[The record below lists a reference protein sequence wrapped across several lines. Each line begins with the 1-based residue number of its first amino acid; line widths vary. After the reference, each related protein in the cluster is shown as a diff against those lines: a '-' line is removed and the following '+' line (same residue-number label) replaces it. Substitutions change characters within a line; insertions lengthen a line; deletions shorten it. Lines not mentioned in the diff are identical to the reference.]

1 MACVSSQPL
10 DARTGGTKTRTVDE
24 VVERRSKECD
34 AIGAQGLVTVGAGDD
49 SLGFLIWD
57 LLLAKGHL
65 GHVAKLATL
74 LFGGPRPLPHL
85 VRPRK

>member
-1 MACVSSQPL
+1 MACVSSQSV

-24 VVERRSKECD
+24 VGERRSEECD

-57 LLLAKGHL
+57 LLSRGHL
-65 GHVAKLATL
+65 GLVARLATL
-74 LFGGPRPLPHL
+74 LFGGPRSLPHL
-85 VRPRK
+85 MRPRK